1 MVVGYNIPFFFYEI
15 TSVAQVIGCIPYF
28 PVDAFGK
35 LFGVSFVEESGV
47 FGAYHIKKDAETRI
61 ISLYMGIL
69 CPVLRTER
77 PILFLMVACIGLVRA
92 VVFGIY
98 QYDVDA
104 QLRLLFVQLAGYF
117 EQYAYPARTVVGAEN
132 GCVTVFLV
140 RVGICPWTA
149 VPMREQHDAFL
160 RFGLVAAD
168 DVAGF

>member
-1 MVVGYNIPFFFYEI
+1 MPVFVESGFLAVLNDIDGRDACVPEHKKVVVGYDIPFFFYEI
-15 TSVAQVIGCIPYF
+15 TSVAQVIGRIPYF

-47 FGAYHIKKDAETRI
+47 FGAYHIKKDAKTRI
-61 ISLYMGIL
+61 ISLDMGIL

-104 QLRLLFVQLAGYF
+104 QLG
-117 EQYAYPARTVVGAEN
+117 
-132 GCVTVFLV
+132 
-140 RVGICPWTA
+140 
-149 VPMREQHDAFL
+149 
-160 RFGLVAAD
+160 
-168 DVAGF
+168 